1 MRKPIRREPPS
12 PVTIVIFG
20 ATGSLSRHKLLP
32 ALYQLERAGQLAEGS
47 RIIGFGRRDWDDATW
62 REEVRRLCLAGEG
75 EKDDCPS
82 DHSIERLLG
91 KLHFHN
97 GDLNETDCF
106 ENLADRLTHDEFPDC
121 VVFYFAVSPSA
132 FGAICRNLGACG
144 LTDETLGCRRVVIEK
159 PFGHDIDSAHALDG
173 LLHQYFDEHQIFRID
188 HYLGKGTVQNIMV
201 MRFANLLLEP
211 LWNRNYIDHVQ
222 ISHAEQQGIEGRGE
236 YYDSA
241 GALRDMVQSHL
252 MQMLALTAMEP
263 PASMDAEAVRDEKVK
278 VLRCIRPI
286 SHRGVHAQAFRA
298 QYARGTVDGQN
309 EPGYLDEPGVPDD
322 SVTETFAALKLY
334 IDNWRWRDVPFYLR
348 TGKRMAKSHSQISIR
363 FREPPQQ
370 LFRETQIAN
379 TAPNWLLIGIQP
391 EENFRFEMQIKTEGL
406 EMRTRTVQ
414 MDATYTGEEPTNLDA
429 YATLLLDVINGDQ
442 TLFLRYDEVSWAW
455 RVVDPILRNWAV
467 ERDYIPT
474 YSAGSWGPPEA
485 DRLFDADWHRWRNN
499 LKIPGE
505 N

>member
-1 MRKPIRREPPS
+1 MRKPVHRNPPQ
-12 PVTIVIFG
+12 PVTFVIFG
-20 ATGSLSRHKLLP
+20 ATGNLSRQKLLP
-32 ALYQLERAGQLAEGS
+32 ALYQLEVAGRLAEGT
-47 RIIGFGRRDWDDATW
+47 RIVGFGRRDWDDEAW
-62 REEVRRLCLAGEG
+62 REEVRRLCLAGG
-75 EKDDCPS
+75 EEPCPE
-82 DHSIERLLG
+82 DEAIDRLLP
-91 KLHFHN
+91 KLHFLN
-97 GDLNETDCF
+97 GDINESSCF
-106 ENLADRLTHDEFPDC
+106 ENLASRLEKAEFPDC
-121 VVFYFAVSPSA
+121 VVFYFAVAPSA
-132 FGAICRNLGACG
+132 FGAICRNLGVCG
-144 LTDETLGCRRVVIEK
+144 LTDESRGCRRAVIEK
-159 PFGHDIDSAHALDG
+159 PFGHDVDSAHALDG
-173 LLHQYFDEHQIFRID
+173 LLHQYFDERQIFRID

-222 ISHAEQQGIEGRGE
+222 ISHAEQQGIEGRGG

-252 MQMLALTAMEP
+252 MQMLTLVAMEP

-298 QYARGTVDGQN
+298 QYARGTVEGIN
-309 EPGYLDEPGVPDD
+309 EPGYLDEPGVPAD
-322 SVTETFAALKLY
+322 SVTETYAALKLY

-348 TGKRMAKSHSQISIR
+348 TGKRLAKSHSQISIR

-370 LFRETQIAN
+370 LFRETQISN
-379 TAPNWLLIGIQP
+379 TVPNWLLIGIQP
-391 EENFRFEMQIKTEGL
+391 EENFRFEVQIKTEGL

-414 MDATYTGEEPTNLDA
+414 MDASYTGPVPPNLDA
-429 YATLLLDVINGDQ
+429 YASLLLDAINGDQ

-474 YSAGSWGPPEA
+474 YPAGSWGPPEA
-485 DRLFDADWHRWRNN
+485 DRLFDSDSHRWRNN

-505 N
+505 D

>member
-1 MRKPIRREPPS
+1 MRKAIRREPPR

-20 ATGSLSRHKLLP
+20 ATGSLSRKKLLP
-32 ALYQLERAGQLAEGS
+32 ALYQLERAGRLAEGS

-62 REEVRRLCLAGEG
+62 REEVRRLCLAGEPG
-75 EKDDCPS
+75 EDECPT
-82 DHSIERLLG
+82 DEPIEQLLG

-97 GDLNETDCF
+97 GDLNDTGCF
-106 ENLADRLTHDEFPDC
+106 EDLADRLTHAEFPDC

-222 ISHAEQQGIEGRGE
+222 ISHAEQQGIEGRGA

-263 PASMDAEAVRDEKVK
+263 PARWMPR
-278 VLRCIRPI
+278 RCATRRSRCCAASARSLTAACMRRPSGRSTRAGWSTGSTSRVTSTNPVWRTIR
-286 SHRGVHAQAFRA
+286 
-298 QYARGTVDGQN
+298 
-309 EPGYLDEPGVPDD
+309 
-322 SVTETFAALKLY
+322 
-334 IDNWRWRDVPFYLR
+334 
-348 TGKRMAKSHSQISIR
+348 
-363 FREPPQQ
+363 
-370 LFRETQIAN
+370 
-379 TAPNWLLIGIQP
+379 
-391 EENFRFEMQIKTEGL
+391 
-406 EMRTRTVQ
+406 
-414 MDATYTGEEPTNLDA
+414 
-429 YATLLLDVINGDQ
+429 
-442 TLFLRYDEVSWAW
+442 
-455 RVVDPILRNWAV
+455 
-467 ERDYIPT
+467 
-474 YSAGSWGPPEA
+474 
-485 DRLFDADWHRWRNN
+485 
-499 LKIPGE
+499 
-505 N
+505 

>member
-1 MRKPIRREPPS
+1 MRKPNRQEPPR

-20 ATGSLSRHKLLP
+20 ATGSLSRKKLLP
-32 ALYQLERAGQLAEGS
+32 ALYQLEVAGRLAEGS
-47 RIIGFGRRDWDDATW
+47 RIVGFGRRDWDDATW
-62 REEVRRLCLAGEG
+62 REEVRRLCLAGTDE
-75 EKDDCPS
+75 EKGCSPDDA
-82 DHSIERLLG
+82 IERLLA

-97 GDLNETDCF
+97 GDLDETTSF
-106 ENLADRLTHDEFPDC
+106 ENLADRLMHAEYPDC

-144 LTDETLGCRRVVIEK
+144 LTDETLGCRHVVIEK
-159 PFGHDIDSAHALDG
+159 PFGHDIESAHALDG

-222 ISHAEQQGIEGRGE
+222 ISHAEQQGIEGRGQ

-286 SHRGVHAQAFRA
+286 SNRSVHAQAFRA
-298 QYARGTVDGQN
+298 QYTRGVVDGVN
-309 EPGYLDEPGVPDD
+309 EPGYLDEPGVPNE

-348 TGKRMAKSHSQISIR
+348 TGKRMSKSHSQISIR

-414 MDATYTGEEPTNLDA
+414 MDATYTGEEPQNLDA
-429 YATLLLDVINGDQ
+429 YAALLLDVINGDQ

-467 ERDYIPT
+467 ERDFIPT
-474 YSAGSWGPPEA
+474 YPAGSWGPPEA
-485 DRLFDADWHRWRNN
+485 DRLFDADSHRWRNN

-505 N
+505 E

>member
-1 MRKPIRREPPS
+1 MHKATRHEPPR

-20 ATGSLSRHKLLP
+20 ATGNLSRTKLLP
-32 ALYQLERAGQLAEGS
+32 ALYQLERAGRLAEGS
-47 RIIGFGRRDWDDATW
+47 RVIGFGRRDWDDAAW
-62 REEVRRLCLAGEG
+62 REEVRQLCLAASSGKG
-75 EKDDCPS
+75 
-82 DHSIERLLG
+82 DHPPDESMERLLG

-97 GDLNETDCF
+97 GDLNETGCF
-106 ENLADRLTHDEFPDC
+106 ESLSKRLALAEFPDC
-121 VVFYFAVSPSA
+121 VIFYFAVSPSA
-132 FGAICRNLGACG
+132 FGAICRNLGACE
-144 LTDETLGCRRVVIEK
+144 LTGETLGCRRVVIEK
-159 PFGHDIDSAHALDG
+159 PFGQDNESAQALDG

-211 LWNRNYIDHVQ
+211 LWNRNHIDHVQ
-222 ISHAEQQGIEGRGE
+222 ISHAEERGIDGRGA

-278 VLRCIRPI
+278 VLRSIRPV
-286 SHRGVHAQAFRA
+286 SQRSVHAQAFRA
-298 QYARGTVDGQN
+298 QYGRGVVDGIH
-309 EPGYLDEPGVPDD
+309 EPGYLDEPGVAED
-322 SVTETFAALKLY
+322 SVTETFVALKLY

-348 TGKRMAKSHSQISIR
+348 TGKRMAKRHSQISIR

-370 LFRETQIAN
+370 LFRETQLAS

-391 EENFRFEMQIKTEGL
+391 EENFRFEMQIKSGGL
-406 EMRTRTVQ
+406 EMRTRTIQ
-414 MDATYTGEEPTNLDA
+414 MDATYTGAEPVNLDA

-455 RVVDPILRNWAV
+455 RVVDPILRSWAV

-474 YSAGSWGPPEA
+474 YPAGSWGPPEA
-485 DRLFDADWHRWRNN
+485 DRLFDADSHRWRNN
-499 LKIPGE
+499 LKIPGDD
-505 N
+505 